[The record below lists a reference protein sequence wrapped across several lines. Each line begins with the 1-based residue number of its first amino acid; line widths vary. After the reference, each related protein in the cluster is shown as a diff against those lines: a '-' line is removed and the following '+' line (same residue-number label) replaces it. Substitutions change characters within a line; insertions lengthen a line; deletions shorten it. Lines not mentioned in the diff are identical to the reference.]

1 MTDAE
6 RKLWQHLRQQQTGI
20 KFRRQF
26 PIGPYI
32 LDFVSLDA
40 RLNIEIDGGQHAE
53 NPADVIRDKF
63 VQSQRFTV
71 LRFWNNDVLA
81 NIEGVMD
88 VIRQHLPPPNLP
100 RQAGEEQTNQ
110 PSFIPAP
117 PNLPRQAGEEQTL
130 RTTAEIPSP
139 LAGEG

>member
-1 MTDAE
+1 MATRRTTLARQLRNSMTDAE

-100 RQAGEEQTNQ
+100 RQAGEEQT
-110 PSFIPAP
+110 
-117 PNLPRQAGEEQTL
+117 L